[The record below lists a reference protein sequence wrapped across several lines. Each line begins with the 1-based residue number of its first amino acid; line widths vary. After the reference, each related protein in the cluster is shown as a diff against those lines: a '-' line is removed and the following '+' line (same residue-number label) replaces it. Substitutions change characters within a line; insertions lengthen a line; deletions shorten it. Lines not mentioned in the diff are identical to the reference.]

1 MDQNVIKNKKRL
13 VSYKDI
19 RYVNVTLKT
28 KLVM

>member
-1 MDQNVIKNKKRL
+1 MDQNVVKNKNRL
-13 VSYKDI
+13 VLYKDI